1 MPPPC
6 SAAVRSSFRDAGNR
20 GTDALGLAISCD
32 KEPDF
37 AYCILQSGRD
47 PRQSLEHRAGPA
59 LKKVFVAPDQETL
72 ALAIALAWLLATQ
85 LLVLLGWEVELL
97 TRQAALL
104 HWLVVGVLPPALA
117 LWSLP
122 NTR

>member
-6 SAAVRSSFRDAGNR
+6 SPALSGPFRNASSRDA
-20 GTDALGLAISCD
+20 DAVSLAISCD
-32 KEPDF
+32 RGSSKV
-37 AYCILQSGRD
+37 YCICAWTPATR
-47 PRQSLEHRAGPA
+47 RSLEHHVGPA
-59 LKKVFVAPDQETL
+59 LKKVLVAPDQETL
-72 ALAIALAWLLATQ
+72 ALAMALAWLLAVQ
-85 LLVLLGWEVELL
+85 LLVLLAWEAELL

>member
-1 MPPPC
+1 M
-6 SAAVRSSFRDAGNR
+6 
-20 GTDALGLAISCD
+20 
-32 KEPDF
+32 
-37 AYCILQSGRD
+37 
-47 PRQSLEHRAGPA
+47 
-59 LKKVFVAPDQETL
+59 KKVLVAPDQETL
-72 ALAIALAWLLATQ
+72 ALAMALAWLLAVQ
-85 LLVLLGWEVELL
+85 LLVLLAWEAELL

>member
-1 MPPPC
+1 M
-6 SAAVRSSFRDAGNR
+6 
-20 GTDALGLAISCD
+20 
-32 KEPDF
+32 
-37 AYCILQSGRD
+37 
-47 PRQSLEHRAGPA
+47 
-59 LKKVFVAPDQETL
+59 KKVLVVPDQETL
-72 ALAIALAWLLATQ
+72 ALAMALAWLLAAQ
-85 LLVLLGWEVELL
+85 LLVLLAWEAELL

>member
-1 MPPPC
+1 
-6 SAAVRSSFRDAGNR
+6 
-20 GTDALGLAISCD
+20 
-32 KEPDF
+32 
-37 AYCILQSGRD
+37 
-47 PRQSLEHRAGPA
+47 
-59 LKKVFVAPDQETL
+59 LKKVLVVPDQETL
-72 ALAIALAWLLATQ
+72 ALAMALAWLLAAQ
-85 LLVLLGWEVELL
+85 LLVLLAWEAELL